1 MSATAKLMQDAVTL
15 AHAQLQNYKKLSVV
29 ETQPVTES
37 TDIPAPTCAVGDK
50 ECINRW
56 VQAFSDCD

>member
-1 MSATAKLMQDAVTL
+1 MSATSDLMNETLDLAKT
-15 AHAQLQNYKKLSVV
+15 QLQNYKQITTTEDLSV
-29 ETQPVTES
+29 
-37 TDIPAPTCAVGDK
+37 PAPVCAVGDT